1 MCSHTALSHRT
12 LTLYSH
18 RAPILCARTVLLALS
33 DCTLAL
39 CVLTLH
45 SHTVPLHCVL
55 SSAPILR
62 ALPYCSSRNRVLS
75 RRPHTVCSQH
85 CTLDIVLS
93 HCVPSR
99 CTHTVCSRHCTLIV
113 PSRCTPTLCALTAH
127 PAAETIA
134 WPNAQRG
141 GAAAPAEFSAHAWL
155 DQLHFPTFRCPD
167 LSALGGSVACHHR
180 VSQLMSCRGADRG
193 GQAAD

>member
-1 MCSHTALSHRT
+1 MPSTLLCSHTALSHRT

-99 CTHTVCSRHCTLIV
+99 CTHTVCSRHCTL
-113 PSRCTPTLCALTAH
+113 TALTVYSHTVCSHSAPGSRNH
-127 PAAETIA
+127 SLAERTAGGCCSTSGIQRPRLARPAAL
-134 WPNAQRG
+134 
-141 GAAAPAEFSAHAWL
+141 S
-155 DQLHFPTFRCPD
+155 HFPLP
-167 LSALGGSVACHHR
+167 
-180 VSQLMSCRGADRG
+180 
-193 GQAAD
+193 